1 VNIETDSDCIGL
13 DPNHHLASLFDVIS
27 YSDGLHSFI
36 PKQFFQNW
44 LGEPSDT
51 GSMHLGKCSGFGIG
65 SIVKYDAGRQNLQVG
80 RFVSGG
86 LRLKFLLNGQ
96 HEMRTMSTSMLMF
109 HHPDLQHPAQPQYGD
124 SVIKNDVWI
133 GDEVMMLGGGVIE
146 NGCVIGAR
154 SLLPPNFKS
163 EPFGIYAGT
172 PARLI
177 RFRFT
182 DRIIES
188 LLELEWWAQPDL
200 LNWLKVINP
209 YFLTDF
215 TVDEAKTME
224 LLAELKAIKASWLHV
239 HQPQ

>member
-1 VNIETDSDCIGL
+1 MNIETEQDCVGI
-13 DPNHHLASLFDVIS
+13 DRNHDLAPFFDVLT
-27 YSDGLHSFI
+27 YKDGLHSFI
-36 PKQFFQNW
+36 PKNFFQDW
-44 LGEPSDT
+44 LGQPYDVGT
-51 GSMHLGKCSGFGIG
+51 MHLGKCSGFGIE
-65 SIVKYDAGRQNLQVG
+65 SIVKYDSAIQSLQVG

-86 LRLKFLLNGQ
+86 LRVKFLLNGQ
-96 HEMRTMSTSMLMF
+96 HEIKTMSTSMLMF
-109 HHPDLQHPAQPQYGD
+109 HHSGLMNPPQPQYGN
-124 SVIKNDVWI
+124 SIIKNDIWI

-146 NGCVIGAR
+146 DGCVIGAR

-182 DRIIES
+182 DKIIES
-188 LLELEWWAQPDL
+188 LLEIEWWAQPDL

-215 TVDEAKTME
+215 TVDEIKTLD
-224 LLAELKAIKASWLHV
+224 LLAELKSIKANWVKV
-239 HQPQ
+239 HQPK